1 LTGTASLDHGTDF
14 SSGKMSFF
22 WRHAQVRASRVHMS
36 FRLEMLQVARLAP
49 KLLGESAALV
59 EAFLRSR
66 MALDGAFL
74 DRNDKSD
81 LYYTVFGLEGLQA
94 LLIDPSK
101 LSDVHPWL
109 KGFGDGAQLDFVHLC
124 CLARCWANVG
134 LDDFPMA
141 SREALAARIE
151 TFRCSDGGYHQA
163 PGKSKGSAYGCLL
176 AWGAYQ
182 DLGGMPPE
190 PWRMAECM
198 GGLRTPDGAWSNE
211 PNVPIG
217 STTATAAMVALHRHL
232 DMAPPA
238 EAVDW
243 LMRQC
248 LPNGGFLAFPVAP
261 LPDLLSTAVALHALD
276 AVQADFSRLKE
287 PCLDFVDSLWDATG
301 GFHGNWTDDT
311 LDCEYTYYGLLALGH
326 LSL

>member
-1 LTGTASLDHGTDF
+1 
-14 SSGKMSFF
+14 
-22 WRHAQVRASRVHMS
+22 MS

-49 KLLGESAALV
+49 KVLGESTSLV
-59 EAFLRSR
+59 ETFLRSR
-66 MALDGAFL
+66 LSRNGGFL
-74 DRNDKSD
+74 DRDNKPD

-94 LLIDPSK
+94 LSLAPDAIP
-101 LSDVHPWL
+101 DVKPWL
-109 KGFGDGAQLDFVHLC
+109 TGFASGEGLDFVHLC
-124 CLARCWANVG
+124 CLARCWANAGV
-134 LDDFPMA
+134 DAFPKEE
-141 SREALAARIE
+141 RLRLAARVE
-151 TFRCSDGGYHQA
+151 AFRCPDGGYHQA
-163 PGKSKGSAYGCLL
+163 PGRAKGSAYGCLL

-182 DLGGMPPE
+182 DLGGVPPE
-190 PWRMAECM
+190 PWRLVECV
-198 GGLRTPDGAWSNE
+198 GGLRTKDGAWSNE
-211 PNVPIG
+211 PNIPVG

-232 DMAPPA
+232 EMPPPP

-243 LMRQC
+243 LLRQC
-248 LPNGGFLAFPVAP
+248 LPQGGFLALPAAP

-287 PCLDFVDSLWDATG
+287 PCLDFVDSLWNATG